1 MIKLEA
7 EHSTNQQAAGSGG
20 TETREDRVGDAGI
33 GKTSPWLYKS
43 GIFDKGIDALEVHV
57 VENV

>member
-7 EHSTNQQAAGSGG
+7 EHATNQQATGSGG
-20 TETREDRVGDAGI
+20 TEAWENRVGDAGI
-33 GKTSPWLYKS
+33 GEPSSWLYKS
-43 GIFDKGIDALEVHV
+43 GIFDKRIDALEVHM